1 MVLEKTKIKHSFSD
15 AAKTYDSVASLQ
27 RQIGRELLDIH
38 TGAHL
43 HGVALDLGCGTGFLT
58 QELALYCNNATLIA
72 LDLAQMMLQT
82 CREKVA
88 EKSHYLCADAEKLPL
103 RSQSFNAIFSN
114 VALQWCYPIDEALR
128 ELHRVLASEGTLLFS
143 TFGSDTLCELKAAWA
158 NVDDFVHV
166 NDFYT
171 QNALQMCLDNAGFVD
186 MTLKRT
192 RYLRQY
198 ANVVELMH
206 ELKHIGAHNVNQT
219 RSKAL
224 TSKKALKTLMSAYPK
239 NEVGGVDATFDV
251 IYVVAR
257 KALR

>member
-1 MVLEKTKIKHSFSD
+1 
-15 AAKTYDSVASLQ
+15 
-27 RQIGRELLDIH
+27 LLDIH

-58 QELALYCNNATLIA
+58 QVLATHCHHATLIA
-72 LDLAQMMLQT
+72 LDLAQMMLET

-103 RSQSFNAIFSN
+103 RSQSVNAIFSN
-114 VALQWCYPIDEALR
+114 VALQWCYPIDEALS
-128 ELHRVLASEGTLLFS
+128 ELQRVLANEGTLLFS

-171 QNALQMCLDNAGFVD
+171 LGNLQSALENAGFVD
-186 MTLKRT
+186 ITLKCT

-219 RSKAL
+219 RSKTL
-224 TSKKALKTLMSAYPK
+224 TSKKALKTLISTYPK
-239 NEVGGVDATFDV
+239 NEVGGIDATFDV
-251 IYVVAR
+251 IYVMAR
-257 KALR
+257 NVI

>member
-1 MVLEKTKIKHSFSD
+1 MILEKIKIKHSFSD

-58 QELALYCNNATLIA
+58 QELATHCHHATLIA
-72 LDLAQMMLQT
+72 LDLAQMMLET

-103 RSQSFNAIFSN
+103 RSQSVNAIFSN
-114 VALQWCYPIDEALR
+114 VALQWCYPIDEALS
-128 ELHRVLASEGTLLFS
+128 ELQRVLANEGTLLFS

-171 QNALQMCLDNAGFVD
+171 LGNLQSALENAGFVD
-186 MTLKRT
+186 ISLKRT

-219 RSKAL
+219 RSKTL
-224 TSKKALKTLMSAYPK
+224 TSKKALKTLISTYPK
-239 NEVGGVDATFDV
+239 NEVGGIDATFDV
-251 IYVVAR
+251 IYVMAR
-257 KALR
+257 NVI

>member
-1 MVLEKTKIKHSFSD
+1 MILEKIKIKHSFSD

-38 TGAHL
+38 TGTHL

-58 QELALYCNNATLIA
+58 QELATHCQHATLIA
-72 LDLAQMMLQT
+72 LDLAQMMLET

-103 RSQSFNAIFSN
+103 KAQSVNAIFSN
-114 VALQWCYPIDEALR
+114 VALQWCYPIDEALS
-128 ELHRVLASEGTLLFS
+128 ELQRVLANEGTLLFS

-171 QNALQMCLDNAGFVD
+171 LGNLQSALENAGFVD
-186 MTLKRT
+186 ITLKCT

-219 RSKAL
+219 RSKTL
-224 TSKKALKTLMSAYPK
+224 TSKKALKTLISTYPK
-239 NEVGGVDATFDV
+239 NEVGGIDATFDV
-251 IYVVAR
+251 IYVMAR
-257 KALR
+257 NVI

>member
-1 MVLEKTKIKHSFSD
+1 MILEKIKIKHSFSD

-58 QELALYCNNATLIA
+58 QVLATHCHHATLIA
-72 LDLAQMMLQT
+72 LDLAQMMLET

-103 RSQSFNAIFSN
+103 RSQSVNAIFSN
-114 VALQWCYPIDEALR
+114 VALQWCYPIDEALS
-128 ELHRVLASEGTLLFS
+128 ELHRVLANEGTLLFS

-171 QNALQMCLDNAGFVD
+171 LGNLQSALENAGFVD
-186 MTLKRT
+186 ITLKCT

-219 RSKAL
+219 RSKTL
-224 TSKKALKTLMSAYPK
+224 TSKKALKTLISTYPK
-239 NEVGGVDATFDV
+239 NEVGGIDATFDV
-251 IYVVAR
+251 IYVMAR
-257 KALR
+257 NVI

>member
-1 MVLEKTKIKHSFSD
+1 MILEKIKIKHSFSD

-58 QELALYCNNATLIA
+58 QELATHCHHATLIA
-72 LDLAQMMLQT
+72 LDLAQMMLET

-103 RSQSFNAIFSN
+103 RSQSVNAIFSN
-114 VALQWCYPIDEALR
+114 VALQWCYPIDEALS
-128 ELHRVLASEGTLLFS
+128 ELQRVLANEGTLLFS

-171 QNALQMCLDNAGFVD
+171 LGNLQSALENAGFVD
-186 MTLKRT
+186 ITLKCT

-219 RSKAL
+219 RSKTL
-224 TSKKALKTLMSAYPK
+224 TSKKALKTLISTYPK
-239 NEVGGVDATFDV
+239 NEVGGIDATFDV
-251 IYVVAR
+251 IYVMAR
-257 KALR
+257 NVI